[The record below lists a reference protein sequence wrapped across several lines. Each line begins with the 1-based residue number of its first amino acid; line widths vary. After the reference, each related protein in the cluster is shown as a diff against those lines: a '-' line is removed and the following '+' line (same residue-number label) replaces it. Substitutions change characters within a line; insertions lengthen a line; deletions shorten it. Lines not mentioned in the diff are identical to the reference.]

1 VVAQDFKMA
10 TGSIPQFSGKIK
22 HYMQRLESYFLIYT
36 RQMLTWKSLY
46 WLWDFQK
53 VNARLWQTWYHQR
66 CHRMLAMAI

>member
-36 RQMLTWKSLY
+36 RQMLTWKSMY

-53 VNARLWQTWYHQR
+53 V
-66 CHRMLAMAI
+66 